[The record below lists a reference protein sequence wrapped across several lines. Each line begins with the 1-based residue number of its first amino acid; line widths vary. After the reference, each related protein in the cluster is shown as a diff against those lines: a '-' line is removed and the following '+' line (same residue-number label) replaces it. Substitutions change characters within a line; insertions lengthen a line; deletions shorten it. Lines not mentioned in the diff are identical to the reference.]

1 MAAIST
7 VLILASATSFSNAVG
22 SRVKGRHFLIAA
34 MFLAPYLAWAAP
46 GMYQERH
53 EFLAEVFFNEVPA
66 PTVVWVTSDLRE
78 QATKILGHLP
88 PSLRIRYWQ
97 RHQQSAWIID
107 EIGKER
113 PITIGVGIRAGQIQ
127 TVRVLEFREAYGWEV
142 RYPFFTE
149 QFTGAELGANQ
160 GLTIDVD
167 SISGATLSVSAVR
180 RVAALALFLHE
191 QTSPNLQRQALA
203 KP

>member
-1 MAAIST
+1 MVRSNVKFLHIFVATFFIS
-7 VLILASATSFSNAVG
+7 
-22 SRVKGRHFLIAA
+22 
-34 MFLAPYLAWAAP
+34 PCLAWAAP
-46 GMYQERH
+46 GTYQERD

-78 QATKILGHLP
+78 QATKILGHP
-88 PSLRIRYWQ
+88 PASLRIRYWQ
-97 RHQQSAWIID
+97 HDQQSAWIID
-107 EIGKER
+107 EVGKER

-149 QFTGAELGANQ
+149 QFAGARLGANQ

-191 QTSPNLQRQALA
+191 QTSPDLQRQARA